1 MILPRDALILID
13 VEQQQNFPVSSSP
26 QPNSQ
31 DLVLGTA
38 HHSPMGADPAYG
50 SAILGG
56 FAGIQA
62 RLKRTHPRERIAALQ
77 CVDRTYPREGLPSLI
92 AALQDPDLPVQKVAY
107 RLLLNH
113 PEVPAQAA
121 LQDYSP
127 YHLFTPITTLIGH
140 TAPVKS
146 VAFGCRQFSVRSPQ
160 AIALSAD
167 SMGRV
172 IVWDLAT
179 GVAVEQLQTWTF
191 AYGLAYD
198 SDRDWV
204 LIRTA
209 QAQLIAWS
217 LKTLQEVDLSED
229 QSLQPDSFPV
239 ISGIASTQCIDDRYL
254 AFSNQRQIKIWDKQI
269 AKEIAVLNGHKAL
282 VNAIAWSTEREYL
295 HRQYLLSGS
304 EDKIVLVW
312 GIQPDVA
319 LDEPSS

>member
-1 MILPRDALILID
+1 
-13 VEQQQNFPVSSSP
+13 
-26 QPNSQ
+26 
-31 DLVLGTA
+31 
-38 HHSPMGADPAYG
+38 MGANPAYG
-50 SAILGG
+50 SAVLGG

-62 RLKRTHPRERIAALQ
+62 RLKSTNLRERIAALQ
-77 CVDRTYPREGLPSLI
+77 LIDRTYPREGLLSLI

-107 RLLLNH
+107 RLLQNH
-113 PEVPAQAA
+113 AEVAVQTA

-127 YHLFTPITTLIGH
+127 YHLFTPIATLVGH
-140 TAPVKS
+140 PAPVKS
-146 VAFGCRQFSVRSPQ
+146 VAFGCRQFLARSPQ

-179 GVAVEQLQTWTF
+179 GTAVEQLQTWTF

-209 QAQLIAWS
+209 QAQLVAWS
-217 LKTLQEVDLSED
+217 LKTLQEVDLSQD
-229 QSLQPDSFPV
+229 QSLQPDTFPV

-254 AFSNQRQIKIWDKQI
+254 AFSNQRQIKIWDKQF
-269 AKEIAVLNGHKAL
+269 AKEIAVLKGHKAL
-282 VNAIAWSTEREYL
+282 VNAIAWSPDREYL

-312 GIQPDVA
+312 GIQPDA
-319 LDEPSS
+319 PPDASPNASPAFPAG